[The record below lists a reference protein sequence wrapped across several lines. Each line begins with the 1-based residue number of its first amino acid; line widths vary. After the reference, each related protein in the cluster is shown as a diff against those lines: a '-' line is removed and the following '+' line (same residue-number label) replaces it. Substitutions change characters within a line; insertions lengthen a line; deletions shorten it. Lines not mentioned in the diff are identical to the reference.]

1 MSDFLKSSFAKASYP
16 PASSLLKLFD
26 SLIVY
31 LNCYPSPTTPP
42 QPVCPAASPPATTDT
57 VLPPS
62 PLSLTDRQ
70 VINAHAAP
78 GPSALQSPGSHL
90 ASGQDGL
97 SKLEASD
104 VACLTHLLSQPLA
117 PPGPIYSSGTDC
129 RGTGGGW
136 KRGQR

>member
-1 MSDFLKSSFAKASYP
+1 M
-16 PASSLLKLFD
+16 
-26 SLIVY
+26 
-31 LNCYPSPTTPP
+31 PP
-42 QPVCPAASPPATTDT
+42 QQVCPAASPPATADT

-62 PLSLTDRQ
+62 PLSLADRQ

-129 RGTGGGW
+129 RGAGGAGSGDSV
-136 KRGQR
+136 RLAL